1 MAAND
6 NGNERHYLV
15 RLYHYIAGLFGDEP
29 VLPNGPYE
37 NDELQ
42 PVFDLFPVD
51 VDDPGEGYV
60 GAADRL
66 SRWNAT
72 EFLLVPAGKE
82 ALLLDDDRSFI
93 YSWSRGRRVFECRT
107 AETWLHPVLEPFE
120 RCIRQPGEIHH
131 HPTVPYGWWEL
142 FMMDSRLRLLA
153 AKRRID
159 DNGSALAKDVIQQYL
174 SAVYSL
180 EELPERRR
188 PGFVTKILAKVRP
201 RYKNCVRTMSMTR
214 WHRVQSVVWRL
225 DDRAALLGRNILVYL
240 KSDHW
245 EQDGDDLKVLPG
257 YDVADY
263 DDGGRRMEDGR
274 WLVPH
279 VVPASPPVA
288 VRVHPPPVDDDD
300 DDGADDDGGVGNES
314 GRSNGPLARHRGAID
329 QQRRAAVEVR
339 AVPPEPA
346 PADGVDG
353 NRSNDDLP
361 LNQYAVVGGADRRVP
376 RNNNFDPDEIIA
388 DIDRQDGAAA
398 AAVVV
403 GDDRV
408 VGAGDDDEP
417 QVEVYILPEDRIR
430 YHLSMRSGV
439 ISSLPVGHEFHET
452 HSLFTVVRTPNG
464 AITPE
469 DRVLIWA
476 SREEVQQLEEQRA
489 RKRARIE

>member
-1 MAAND
+1 MLPFLQID
-6 NGNERHYLV
+6 LV
-15 RLYHYIAGLFGDEP
+15 IAILRGQSIDVQLPQAIGGFAEILQLCWCRLEPRVGFAHRGTDLGCRGAEHGLYFLNVRRRLADALVFDELPTDGSKAIHAEGKHDFVGLFAQQALGLGGL
-29 VLPNGPYE
+29 VT
-37 NDELQ
+37 Q
-42 PVFDLFPVD
+42 D
-51 VDDPGEGYV
+51 VG
-60 GAADRL
+60 
-66 SRWNAT
+66 
-72 EFLLVPAGKE
+72 
-82 ALLLDDDRSFI
+82 
-93 YSWSRGRRVFECRT
+93 
-107 AETWLHPVLEPFE
+107 
-120 RCIRQPGEIHH
+120 
-131 HPTVPYGWWEL
+131 
-142 FMMDSRLRLLA
+142 
-153 AKRRID
+153 
-159 DNGSALAKDVIQQYL
+159 
-174 SAVYSL
+174 
-180 EELPERRR
+180 
-188 PGFVTKILAKVRP
+188 
-201 RYKNCVRTMSMTR
+201 
-214 WHRVQSVVWRL
+214 
-225 DDRAALLGRNILVYL
+225 
-240 KSDHW
+240 
-245 EQDGDDLKVLPG
+245 
-257 YDVADY
+257 